1 MFSVYSSNAIKFFF
15 LMTPFFVISTF
26 LSMTRGADRGAR
38 RAYTIRIGM
47 AVLTVSLFLFLF
59 GRVVFD
65 VLGIT
70 VDSFRIGAGG
80 LLFLSAV
87 GLVRESGARESAEPV
102 QESIVVPLA
111 IPITVGPATI
121 GAILVS
127 AVERPDLA
135 SRVVMGS
142 ALVTAVAALT
152 LLLYASVEIERVIG
166 QRGIRILSK
175 ITGLVLSAMAA
186 QMIFTGARNFFA
198 AG

>member
-127 AVERPDLA
+127 AV
-135 SRVVMGS
+135 
-142 ALVTAVAALT
+142 AALT